1 MIGTI
6 AFVLLGAAAAATPCE
21 NLATLKISDATI
33 TSAVVVP
40 EGPPPARGGGGGG
53 GGGARGGGAR
63 GGPAPR
69 GGEVP
74 QVATVQGQQPG
85 GAATPDGQQTGN
97 GARGGGGARGAG
109 APPANIPAH
118 CRVRLDLKPS
128 SDSLIKME
136 LWMPTQN
143 WNGKF
148 MGVGNG
154 GFAGSIQGLGGDM
167 PQALRL
173 GYATAGTDTGHQE
186 QGGAWAIGHPEKMI
200 DFGYR
205 ATHEMTLKS
214 KQIVKAFYDEN
225 PRYSYFKGCSTG
237 GRMALMEAQRYPND
251 YDGIIA
257 GSLANRHIHMWTAG
271 VARSIELARHPEGK
285 VSAEKAALVSQTI
298 MSTCD
303 TLKEGFL
310 NNPRQCKVDFSKLT
324 CPAGKDDAT
333 CLTPAQLK
341 TVETYYGG
349 LKNSKGEL
357 IFSGQAL
364 GNAMT
369 AQQGVGQN
377 GPGGTFDLVRIAYN
391 DPNIDWQK
399 FDLDRDMKFLDEKIG
414 YVDAVNPDLGKF
426 KSSGGKLLLTHGWG
440 DTGIT
445 PETTIWYY
453 DSVLGKM
460 GKNQSNWM
468 RLFMAPGM
476 GHCGGGPGVNTF
488 DSIGTIEKWVEKGIA
503 PDQMMGTGAQGL
515 TRPLCPYPQ
524 YAEYKGSGDLKS
536 ATNWACK
543 APSAEIKSK

>member
-1 MIGTI
+1 MIGSI

-21 NLATLKISDATI
+21 NLATLKLQNATI
-33 TSAVVVP
+33 TSARLAP
-40 EGPPPARGGGGGG
+40 EGPPPAPVPARGGAPRGGGGQG
-53 GGGARGGGAR
+53 GGGARGDGAGRGGRGDIPQVGAAPDGNQAGAAR
-63 GGPAPR
+63 GG
-69 GGEVP
+69 
-74 QVATVQGQQPG
+74 
-85 GAATPDGQQTGN
+85 
-97 GARGGGGARGAG
+97 RGGGGRGG
-109 APPANIPAH
+109 PPANIPEN
-118 CRVRLDLKPS
+118 CRVQLDLKPT

-136 LWMPTQN
+136 LWLPTKN

-148 MGVGNG
+148 MGTGNG
-154 GFAGSIQGLGGDM
+154 GFAGSIQGMSNDM
-167 PQALRL
+167 PQAIRR
-173 GYATAGTDTGHQE
+173 GYATAGTDTGHQDS
-186 QGGAWAIGHPEKMI
+186 GGAWAIGHPEKMI

-205 ATHEMTLKS
+205 ATHEMTLKA
-214 KQIVKAFYDEN
+214 KQIIKAFYDEN
-225 PRYSYFKGCSTG
+225 IKYSYFKGCSTG

-257 GSLANRHIHMWTAG
+257 GSLASRHIHMWTAG
-271 VARSIELARHPEGK
+271 VARSIELTRHPEGK
-285 VSAEKAALVSQTI
+285 VSAEKAALVSQTV

-349 LKNSKGEL
+349 VKNSKGEL

-369 AQQGVGQN
+369 AQNGVGAN

-426 KSSGGKLLLTHGWG
+426 KSSGGKLLLTHGWA

-445 PETTIWYY
+445 PETTVWYY
-453 DSVLGKM
+453 DSVLDKM

-468 RLFMAPGM
+468 RLFMVPGM

-488 DSIGTIEKWVEKGIA
+488 DSITTIENWVEKGTA
-503 PDQMMGTGAQGL
+503 PDQMMGTGANGL

-524 YAEYKGSGDLKS
+524 YAEYTGSGDLKN
-536 ATNWACK
+536 AMNWACK
-543 APSAEIKSK
+543 APAPEAKK

>member
-1 MIGTI
+1 MIGSV
-6 AFVLLGAAAAATPCE
+6 FFLLLGATAPAATPCE
-21 NLATLKISDATI
+21 NLTSLKFADAAI

-40 EGPPPARGGGGGG
+40 EGPPPARGGP
-53 GGGARGGGAR
+53 GGGAAGTR
-63 GGPAPR
+63 GGP
-69 GGEVP
+69 
-74 QVATVQGQQPG
+74 
-85 GAATPDGQQTGN
+85 
-97 GARGGGGARGAG
+97 
-109 APPANIPAH
+109 PPVNLPAH
-118 CRVRLDLKPS
+118 CRVQMVLKPTA
-128 SDSLIKME
+128 DSLINME
-136 LWMPTQN
+136 LWLPAEN

-154 GFAGSIQGLGGDM
+154 GFAGSIQGAMMEM

-186 QGGAWAIGHPEKMI
+186 QGGNWAIGHPEKMI

-205 ATHEMTLKS
+205 STHEMTLKA
-214 KQIVKAFYDEN
+214 KQIIKAFYDRN
-225 PRYSYFKGCSTG
+225 AKYSYFKGCSTG

-271 VARSIELARHPEGK
+271 VARSLELSRHPEENLT
-285 VSAEKAALVSQTI
+285 AEKAALVNQ
-298 MSTCD
+298 MVMGACD

-310 NNPRQCKVDFSKLT
+310 NNPRECRVDFSKLL
-324 CPAGKDDAT
+324 CAAGQDDST
-333 CLTPAQLK
+333 CLTAPQLK

-349 LKNSKGEL
+349 VKNSKGEL

-364 GNAMT
+364 GNALS
-369 AQQGVGQN
+369 AQRGANQSPAGV
-377 GPGGTFDLVRIAYN
+377 FDIVRIAYN
-391 DPNIDWQK
+391 DPNLDWRK
-399 FDLDRDMKFLDEKIG
+399 FELDRDMPVIDKAVG
-414 YVDAVNPDLGKF
+414 YVDAVNPDLNKF
-426 KSSGGKLLLTHGWG
+426 KASGGKLLITHGWA

-453 DSVLGKM
+453 DSVLDKM

-468 RLFMAPGM
+468 RLFMVPGM

-488 DSIGTIEKWVEKGIA
+488 DSIGAMENWVEKGIA

-524 YAEYKGSGDLKS
+524 FAEYKGAGDLKD
-536 ATNWACK
+536 AANWACK
-543 APSAEIKSK
+543 APAAENETK